1 MDTTLERL
9 LIKIEADTKGL
20 KKGLDRV
27 NKELNKTEKKSKK
40 AGGALKKLRGV
51 LATIG
56 GIAVLNQIVQTN
68 RTFEDLEA
76 TLRAVTGSAEAAKK
90 SFELIRAFTS
100 TTTFQIEEVAQAFI
114 TLKQAGIVPTSEV
127 LQDFGNF
134 AAGMGKSV
142 TQLAQAAFNATTG
155 EMEMLKQFGVI
166 ARQQGDKITV
176 TFDGVTK
183 TIDRSGEAI
192 VEFLR
197 SIGREKF
204 PTAIEER
211 FNTLS
216 GAISNLKDQISE
228 FNVAIGD
235 GVGGMGLRQN
245 FINLAKATASLLE
258 TLRPLGQL
266 IGMIIGLLAALA
278 TIVVKVIDGVGV
290 FARAIFK
297 GGGTFEVFAEIL
309 KGNITTFEEFAKAA
323 RGGADDVSEIDK
335 AIAELLSVGQ
345 DFKTMFTASEL
356 TDFKLFE
363 QLKKQ
368 VIDSRRTVQD
378 LIENEMTAL
387 RTIIE
392 RTLELQLK
400 LSVAQTMEGDD
411 VISRILLRGG
421 GMGAGGSTQIPF
433 DVGGVTTMLSQSE
446 LAKRREDLE
455 RALLGGVTIDEFLAE
470 LQGTLGDGAEDVT
483 EEFNNLNRVIVQN
496 MGFTQELQQTVSDA
510 ANAFTTDFVESL
522 ANGENALRSFR
533 DFAGDIVNQ
542 IVAIFLQLEVVNRI
556 LGAIFPNFT
565 GQQGTGL
572 FQGNDFVG
580 PRRPF
585 KQRLGSLFGTNASGG
600 VMQKGMPRLVG
611 ERGAELFIPHAG
623 GTLMN
628 NMNTKGTLG
637 GSTTVI
643 NQNISFS
650 TGIVPT
656 VRAEVTKMLPQIA
669 DVTKGAVQEAAMRGG
684 SFRRSLVGG

>member
-1 MDTTLERL
+1 M
-9 LIKIEADTKGL
+9 
-20 KKGLDRV
+20 
-27 NKELNKTEKKSKK
+27 
-40 AGGALKKLRGV
+40 
-51 LATIG
+51 
-56 GIAVLNQIVQTN
+56 AVLNQIVQTN

-235 GVGGMGLRQN
+235 GVSGMGLRQN
-245 FINLAKATASLLE
+245 FINLAKSTASLLE

-266 IGMIIGLLAALA
+266 IGMIIGLFAALA
-278 TIVVKVIDGVGV
+278 TIIVKVVDGIGV

-345 DFKTMFTASEL
+345 DFKTMFSASEM

-387 RTIIE
+387 RSIIE

-400 LSVAQTMEGDD
+400 LNVAQTLEGDD
-411 VISRILLRGG
+411 ALSKILLRGG
-421 GMGAGGSTQIPF
+421 SMGPGGSATIPF
-433 DVGGVTTMLSQSE
+433 DIGGEVVQLSSSE
-446 LAKRREDLE
+446 IEKRKKELVV
-455 RALLGGVTIDEFLAE
+455 ALLGVGSVDEFLAE
-470 LQGTLGDGAEDVT
+470 VNNILNTDEIKDELGKIGEEIRDT
-483 EEFNNLNRVIVQN
+483 ETFSAQ
-496 MGFTQELQQTVSDA
+496 LQQTITDA
-510 ANAFTTDFVESL
+510 SNAFTQDFVDSL
-522 ANGENALRSFR
+522 MNGQDALASFR
-533 DFAGDIVNQ
+533 DFAGNIVNQ
-542 IVAIFLQLEVVNRI
+542 IITIFLQLEVVNRI
-556 LGAIFPNFT
+556 LDNIFPSFG
-565 GQQGTGL
+565 GQVGTGL
-572 FQGNDFVG
+572 FDFAGMSVSDLLNMGNIG
-580 PRRPF
+580 Y
-585 KQRLGSLFGTNASGG
+585 ASGG
-600 VMQKGMPRLVG
+600 TMQRGMPSIVG
-611 ERGAELFIPHAG
+611 ERGAELFIPHSG
-623 GTLMN
+623 GTLLN
-628 NMNTKGTLG
+628 NMNTKKAVG
-637 GSTTVI
+637 GATTVI
-643 NQNISFS
+643 NQNINFA
-650 TGIVPT
+650 TGVVPT

-669 DVTKGAVQEAAMRGG
+669 NVTKGAVQEAAMRGG
-684 SFRRSLVGG
+684 SYRRSLLGG

>member
-1 MDTTLERL
+1 MDTTLEKL
-9 LIKIEADTKGL
+9 VIQIQADTRQL

-27 NKELNKTEKKSKK
+27 NKELGKTEKKSKK

-56 GIAVLNQIVQTN
+56 GAAILNQIVQTN

-76 TLRAVTGSAEAAKK
+76 TLRAVTGSALAAKK

-228 FNVAIGD
+228 FSVSVGD
-235 GVGGMGLRQN
+235 GVGGLGLRQS
-245 FINLAKATASLLE
+245 FIDLAKATASLIE
-258 TLRPLGQL
+258 TLRPLGQVLGFL
-266 IGMIIGLLAALA
+266 IGVVTNVVTIIFMTVDAILILVTAITKLSTGSLK
-278 TIVVKVIDGVGV
+278 IKDIFNDNIDS
-290 FARAIFK
+290 FSD
-297 GGGTFEVFAEIL
+297 
-309 KGNITTFEEFAKAA
+309 FAKAV
-323 RGGADDVSEIDK
+323 RGGTGDIDEIDK
-335 AIAELLSVGQ
+335 AIAELLTVGQ
-345 DFKTMFTASEL
+345 DFKTMFTASEM

-368 VIDSRRTVQD
+368 VVDSRRTVQD
-378 LIENEMTAL
+378 LIVNEMTAL
-387 RTIIE
+387 RSIIE
-392 RTLELQLK
+392 KTLELQLK
-400 LSVAQTMEGDD
+400 LNVAQTLEGDD
-411 VISRILLRGG
+411 VLSRILLRGG
-421 GMGAGGSTQIPF
+421 SMGPGGSATIPF
-433 DVGGVTTMLSQSE
+433 DIGGEVVQLSSSE
-446 LAKRREDLE
+446 IEKRKKELVV
-455 RALLGGVTIDEFLAE
+455 ALLGVGSVDEFLAE
-470 LQGTLGDGAEDVT
+470 VNNILETDEIKDELGKIGEEIRDT
-483 EEFNNLNRVIVQN
+483 ETFSAQ
-496 MGFTQELQQTVSDA
+496 LQQTITDA
-510 ANAFTTDFVESL
+510 ANAFTQDFVDSL
-522 ANGENALRSFR
+522 MQGQNALESFR
-533 DFAGDIVNQ
+533 DFAGNIVNQ
-542 IVAIFLQLEVVNRI
+542 IITIFLQLEVVNRI
-556 LGAIFPNFT
+556 LAAIFPGFQ
-565 GQQGTGL
+565 GQVGTGL
-572 FQGNDFVG
+572 FRDPNFVG
-580 PRRPF
+580 PPQPNIFQRIF
-585 KQRLGSLFGTNASGG
+585 KASGG
-600 VMQKGMPRLVG
+600 TMQRGMPSIVG
-611 ERGAELFIPHAG
+611 ERGAELFIPHSG
-623 GTLMN
+623 GTLLN
-628 NMNTKGTLG
+628 NMNTKNAIG

-643 NQNISFS
+643 NQNINFA
-650 TGIVPT
+650 TGVVPT
-656 VRAEVTKMLPQIA
+656 VRAEITKMLPQIA

-684 SFRRSLVGG
+684 SYRRSLLGG

>member
-1 MDTTLERL
+1 METTLEKL
-9 LIKIEADTKGL
+9 VIQIQADTRQL
-20 KKGLDRV
+20 KKGLNRV
-27 NKELNKTEKKSKK
+27 NKELGKTEKKSKQSGK
-40 AGGALKKLRGV
+40 ALKQLRGL
-51 LATIG
+51 LASIG
-56 GIAVLNQIVQTN
+56 AVAIIGQIVQTN

-76 TLRAVTGSAEAAKK
+76 TLRAVTGSALAAKK

-155 EMEMLKQFGVI
+155 EMEMLKQFGVV

-228 FNVAIGD
+228 FNVAVGD
-235 GVGGMGLRQN
+235 GVSGFGLRQN
-245 FINLAKATASLLE
+245 FINLAKSTASLIE

-266 IGMIIGLLAALA
+266 FGMIIGLLSGLA
-278 TIVVKVIDGVGV
+278 TILVKVIDGIGI

-297 GGGTFEVFAEIL
+297 GGGTFEVFVEVL

-323 RGGADDVSEIDK
+323 RGGADDVSKIDK
-335 AIAELLSVGQ
+335 AIEELLSVGQ
-345 DFKTMFTASEL
+345 DFKTMFTASEM

-368 VIDSRRTVQD
+368 VVDSRRTVEH

-387 RTIIE
+387 RSIIE
-392 RTLELQLK
+392 KTLELQLK
-400 LSVAQTMEGDD
+400 LNVAQTLEGDD

-421 GMGAGGSTQIPF
+421 SMGPGGTATIPF
-433 DVGGVTTMLSQSE
+433 DIGGEVVQLSSSE
-446 LAKRREDLE
+446 IEKRKKELVV
-455 RALLGGVTIDEFLAE
+455 ALLGVGSVDEFLAE
-470 LQGTLGDGAEDVT
+470 VNNILETDEIKDELGKIGEEIRDT
-483 EEFNNLNRVIVQN
+483 ETFSAQ
-496 MGFTQELQQTVSDA
+496 LQQTITDA
-510 ANAFTTDFVESL
+510 ANAFTQDFVDSL
-522 ANGENALRSFR
+522 MNGQDALASFR
-533 DFAGDIVNQ
+533 DFAGNIVNQ
-542 IVAIFLQLEVVNRI
+542 IITIFLQLEVVNRI
-556 LGAIFPNFT
+556 LKAIFPSFG
-565 GQQGTGL
+565 GQVGTGL
-572 FQGNDFVG
+572 FDFAGMSDSDLLNMGNVG
-580 PRRPF
+580 Y
-585 KQRLGSLFGTNASGG
+585 ASGG
-600 VMQKGMPRLVG
+600 TMQRGMPSIVG
-611 ERGAELFIPHAG
+611 ERGAELFIPHSG
-623 GTLMN
+623 GTLLN
-628 NMNTKGTLG
+628 NMNTKKAIG
-637 GSTTVI
+637 GATTVI
-643 NQNISFS
+643 NQNINFA
-650 TGIVPT
+650 TGVVPT
-656 VRAEVTKMLPQIA
+656 VRAEITKMLPQIA

-684 SFRRSLVGG
+684 SYRRSLLGG

>member
-40 AGGALKKLRGV
+40 AGGALKKLKGV

-56 GIAVLNQIVQTN
+56 GMAVLNQIVQTN

-235 GVGGMGLRQN
+235 GVSGMGLRQN
-245 FINLAKATASLLE
+245 FINLAKSTASLLE

-266 IGMIIGLLAALA
+266 IGMIIGLFAALA
-278 TIVVKVIDGVGV
+278 TIIVKVVDGIGV

-345 DFKTMFTASEL
+345 DFKTMFSASEM

-387 RTIIE
+387 RSIIE

-400 LSVAQTMEGDD
+400 LNVAQTLEGDD
-411 VISRILLRGG
+411 ALSKILLRGG
-421 GMGAGGSTQIPF
+421 SMGPGGSATIPF
-433 DVGGVTTMLSQSE
+433 DIGGEVVQLSSSE
-446 LAKRREDLE
+446 IEKRKKELVI
-455 RALLGGVTIDEFLAE
+455 ALLGVGSVDEFLAE
-470 LQGTLGDGAEDVT
+470 VNNILNTDEIKDELGKIGEEIRDT
-483 EEFNNLNRVIVQN
+483 ETFSAQ
-496 MGFTQELQQTVSDA
+496 LQQTITDA
-510 ANAFTTDFVESL
+510 SNAFTQDFVDSL
-522 ANGENALRSFR
+522 MNGQDALASFR
-533 DFAGDIVNQ
+533 DFAGNIVNQ
-542 IVAIFLQLEVVNRI
+542 IITIFLQLEVVNRI
-556 LGAIFPNFT
+556 LDNIFPSFG
-565 GQQGTGL
+565 GQVGTGL
-572 FQGNDFVG
+572 FDFAGMSVSDLLNMGNIG
-580 PRRPF
+580 Y
-585 KQRLGSLFGTNASGG
+585 ASGG
-600 VMQKGMPRLVG
+600 TMQRGMPSIVG
-611 ERGAELFIPHAG
+611 ERGAELFIPHSG
-623 GTLMN
+623 GTLLN
-628 NMNTKGTLG
+628 NMNTKKAVG
-637 GSTTVI
+637 GATTVI
-643 NQNISFS
+643 NQNINFA
-650 TGIVPT
+650 TGVVPT

-669 DVTKGAVQEAAMRGG
+669 NVTKGAVQEAAMRGG
-684 SFRRSLVGG
+684 SYRRSLLGG

>member
-40 AGGALKKLRGV
+40 AGGALKKLKGV

-56 GIAVLNQIVQTN
+56 GMAVLNQIVQTN

-235 GVGGMGLRQN
+235 GVSGMGLRQN
-245 FINLAKATASLLE
+245 FINLAKSTASLLE

-266 IGMIIGLLAALA
+266 IGMIIGLFAALA
-278 TIVVKVIDGVGV
+278 TIIVKVVDGIGV

-345 DFKTMFTASEL
+345 DFKTMFSASEM

-387 RTIIE
+387 RSIIE

-400 LSVAQTMEGDD
+400 LNVAQTLEGDD
-411 VISRILLRGG
+411 ALSKILLRGG
-421 GMGAGGSTQIPF
+421 SMGPGGSATIPF
-433 DVGGVTTMLSQSE
+433 DIGGEVVQLSSSE
-446 LAKRREDLE
+446 IEKRKKELVI
-455 RALLGGVTIDEFLAE
+455 ALLGVGSVDEFLAE
-470 LQGTLGDGAEDVT
+470 VNNILNTDEIKDELGKIGEEIRDT
-483 EEFNNLNRVIVQN
+483 ETFSAQ
-496 MGFTQELQQTVSDA
+496 LQQTITDA
-510 ANAFTTDFVESL
+510 SNAFTQDFVDSL
-522 ANGENALRSFR
+522 MNGQDALASFR
-533 DFAGDIVNQ
+533 DFAGNIVNQ
-542 IVAIFLQLEVVNRI
+542 IITIFLQLEVVNRI
-556 LGAIFPNFT
+556 LDNIFPSFG
-565 GQQGTGL
+565 GQVGTGL
-572 FQGNDFVG
+572 FDFAGMSVSDLLNMGNIG
-580 PRRPF
+580 Y
-585 KQRLGSLFGTNASGG
+585 ASGG
-600 VMQKGMPRLVG
+600 TMQRGMPSIVG
-611 ERGAELFIPHAG
+611 ERGAELFIPHSG
-623 GTLMN
+623 GTLLN
-628 NMNTKGTLG
+628 NL
-637 GSTTVI
+637 
-643 NQNISFS
+643 
-650 TGIVPT
+650 
-656 VRAEVTKMLPQIA
+656 
-669 DVTKGAVQEAAMRGG
+669 
-684 SFRRSLVGG
+684 SLIHI